1 MFLLEDYGLLFIV
14 LDEIGSIVNEAIG
27 TNAKQFQIFKEKF
40 LQRKKHKISKKTK

>member
-27 TNAKQFQIFKEKF
+27 TNAKQFQIF
-40 LQRKKHKISKKTK
+40 